1 MSTSNDQSQSPQQG
15 EAVATDGYP
24 HPLRSHPVTTG
35 GGTTSSTVNTV
46 PESSDQ
52 PTLLS
57 AYLAQAGEEDQR
69 ELEAAWEAAASREPP
84 PTPAPSLIDC
94 NAPQAPDNRNNA
106 MRETW
111 VEPLVERGMR
121 RTVDVTDVTGA
132 VNIVSST
139 QRHSSTPQNGAD
151 GEEQAQTARRLTIL
165 YFGKP
170 N

>member
-106 MRETW
+106 MVNGVLNGQASENRS
-111 VEPLVERGMR
+111 VEATSVTEHLPRGTDVER
-121 RTVDVTDVTGA
+121 
-132 VNIVSST
+132 
-139 QRHSSTPQNGAD
+139 
-151 GEEQAQTARRLTIL
+151 ERLGL
-165 YFGKP
+165 
-170 N
+170 NRW